1 MSARK
6 DLVSGLAAV
15 PLFSACSKRDLQIV
29 ARHAAV
35 VDVPAG
41 TAVVEEGARGDAFF
55 FILSGDAVVRR
66 RGRKVA
72 TLGPGRFFG
81 ELALL
86 DPGLRD
92 ATVIA
97 TSPLTVGVLAAEAWP
112 SGSGRRISATS
123 DTVSSARRLRADG
136 GPSRPG
142 ACASS
147 PVPRRVPLR
156 SPTAAGR

>member
-1 MSARK
+1 MTARK
-6 DLVSGLAAV
+6 ELVSGLAAV

-29 ARHAAV
+29 ARHAAL

-55 FILSGDAVVRR
+55 FILAGDAVVRR

-86 DPGLRD
+86 DPGPRD

-97 TSPLTVGVLAAEAWP
+97 TSPLTVGVLAARAFRAILRDVPALSEKLLRGMAQ
-112 SGSGRRISATS
+112 
-123 DTVSSARRLRADG
+123 RLREAD
-136 GPSRPG
+136 
-142 ACASS
+142 
-147 PVPRRVPLR
+147 LR
-156 SPTAAGR
+156 DV